1 MSEAATHSGADRRE
15 LISFRIGKQ
24 EFCVNVMSVREIRG
38 WTATTPLP
46 QSPAFVHGVI
56 NLRGAVLPVIDLGRR
71 LGISSTTPTARHVI
85 IVTRIADQLVGLL
98 VDAVCD
104 ILTVTDGSLQP
115 TPDVAY
121 DQAKEFVK
129 GLLPMDGRMISLL
142 SLDRLMPTEAEAA

>member
-71 LGISSTTPTARHVI
+71 LGISSTSRRRATSSSSHGSPTNSSDCWSMRSA
-85 IVTRIADQLVGLL
+85 T
-98 VDAVCD
+98 
-104 ILTVTDGSLQP
+104 SSP
-115 TPDVAY
+115 
-121 DQAKEFVK
+121 
-129 GLLPMDGRMISLL
+129 
-142 SLDRLMPTEAEAA
+142 